1 MATTRLKRIH
11 HRGELKEHR
20 AGKDDDRQ
28 QDNGLAHRQ
37 VRDGQ
42 QLRESDNTRQ
52 DADDDKHK
60 KHHTQGRK
68 RLRDTP
74 DQTHARRTRRKQ
86 AHGRKRELVKAKH
99 ARYKD
104 IERRSHNNRQ

>member
-28 QDNGLAHRQ
+28 QDNGLAR
-37 VRDGQ
+37 RKISDGQ

-52 DADDDKHK
+52 DADDDKYK
-60 KHHTQGRK
+60 EHHAQGSE
-68 RLRDTP
+68 RL
-74 DQTHARRTRRKQ
+74 
-86 AHGRKRELVKAKH
+86 
-99 ARYKD
+99 
-104 IERRSHNNRQ
+104 